1 MTAEMRNPFYHRQAV
16 SDPSQVFGRAGLVR
30 ELFEMIS
37 SGQSCAV
44 IGERRIGK
52 STLLSYLAARD
63 VQEAHG
69 LDPEQLLVG
78 VLDFLALH
86 GYSPDELWPEIL
98 DALALTASDSEVR
111 GMLEAAA
118 GSETL
123 GFSHFRRILRR
134 LRRRGYRI
142 VLLCDELDL
151 AVDNPLFDEPFFG
164 ALRSLAGEGVA
175 YVTASRASLLE
186 LELYRS
192 EEARRK
198 VLASPF
204 FNIFAQFT
212 LGAFDDHEVAE
223 WLAASLEQTPIRFD
237 ALDIAWLDEQAG
249 RHPFFLQLA
258 AYHLFGG
265 LERRGLARTRNPR
278 PEPSGRPSRRGAERD
293 ACRRAAAEQVRQ
305 ESARIFRYQ
314 WRHSREDERGKLA
327 SMAADAATWREGWR
341 GADEGTKRLLR
352 RLERRGLLRLERSSV
367 GQEGYRLFSRPF
379 YDWLCTETSLGPLPM
394 DSARTAAPSGSRVS
408 GSEPASTSLSEPSGA
423 PGGVEAAGERMTPPS
438 AAGFA
443 FGPEALR
450 RASDRFQILEELGHG
465 GTATVFKAW
474 DLKLERLVALK
485 FLDHALKQADRGRQL
500 LEEARVCASLR
511 HPNIVVIFDIDPDR
525 GILVEEFLPGGSLRD
540 LLEQAPVWRQDELL
554 SVSAQLAGALQAA
567 HAAGIVHADVKPEN
581 VLLTERARYHHDSA
595 FGRRAPGVK
604 LTDFGAAYR
613 SWGATVAPGA
623 SGTLAYMAPE
633 QLVGRGLTPAA
644 DVFSFGVVLWEVRHG
659 ERPEDG

>member
-1 MTAEMRNPFYHRQAV
+1 MRNPFYHRQAV
-16 SDPSQVFGRAGLVR
+16 SDPGQVFGRSGLVR
-30 ELFEMIS
+30 ELFEMIA

-52 STLLSYLAARD
+52 STLLSYLAARS

-69 LDPEQLLVG
+69 LEPDSLLVG
-78 VLDFLALH
+78 MLDFLALH

-98 DALALTASDSEVR
+98 DALASSAADPEIQGV
-111 GMLEAAA
+111 LEGAA

-123 GFSHFRRILRR
+123 GFSQFRRILRR

-151 AVDNPLFDEPFFG
+151 AVDNPQFDEPFFG

-212 LGAFDDHEVAE
+212 LGSFEDHEVAE
-223 WLAASLEQTPIRFD
+223 WLAASLDGTSIRFD
-237 ALDIAWLDEQAG
+237 ALDVAWLDEQAG

-265 LERRGLARTRNPR
+265 LERRGMARIESPR
-278 PEPSGRPSRRGAERD
+278 PEPGGRPRRHGAERD
-293 ACRRAAAEQVRQ
+293 RCRREAAEQVRQ

-314 WRHSREDERGKLA
+314 WRHSRDDERAELA
-327 SMAADAATWREGWR
+327 SIAAASTSWR
-341 GADEGTKRLLR
+341 GAHRLADEGAKRLLR
-352 RLERRGLLRLERSSV
+352 RLERRGLARLERSEDGHKS
-367 GQEGYRLFSRPF
+367 YRLFSKPF
-379 YDWLCTETSLGPLPM
+379 YDWLRTETSLGPLTAG
-394 DSARTAAPSGSRVS
+394 SAGDAGALDRAGDPAAELRSTPPAHDGLPASVAPSPEGPGAFRRM
-408 GSEPASTSLSEPSGA
+408 LSSN
-423 PGGVEAAGERMTPPS
+423 
-438 AAGFA
+438 
-443 FGPEALR
+443 
-450 RASDRFQILEELGHG
+450 DRFQILEELGHG

-485 FLDHALKQADRGRQL
+485 FLDAELKKADRGRRL

-540 LLEQAPVWRQDELL
+540 LFEQAPVWRRGELL
-554 SVSAQLAGALQAA
+554 SLSAQLAGALQAA

-581 VLLTERARYHHDSA
+581 VLLTERALYQRDSA

-633 QLVGRGLTPAA
+633 QLVGHGLTPAT
-644 DVFSFGVVLWEVRHG
+644 DVFSFGVMLWEARYG
-659 ERPEDG
+659 ERPEDGDRKSVV

>member
-1 MTAEMRNPFYHRQAV
+1 MRNPFFHRQAV
-16 SDPSQVFGRAGLVR
+16 SDPSQVFGRSGLVR
-30 ELFEMIS
+30 ELFEMIA

-52 STLLSYLAARD
+52 STLLSYLAARS

-69 LDPEQLLVG
+69 LEPDSLLVG
-78 VLDFLALH
+78 MLDFLALH

-98 DALALTASDSEVR
+98 DVLASGAADPEIR
-111 GMLEAAA
+111 GLLEDAA

-151 AVDNPLFDEPFFG
+151 AVDNPQFDEPFFG

-212 LGAFDDHEVAE
+212 LGSFEDHEVAE
-223 WLAASLEQTPIRFD
+223 WLATSLDGTSIRFD
-237 ALDIAWLDEQAG
+237 ALDVAWLDEQAG

-265 LERRGLARTRNPR
+265 LERRGMARIEGPR
-278 PEPSGRPSRRGAERD
+278 PEPGGRPRRRVAERD
-293 ACRRAAAEQVRQ
+293 RCRREAAEQVRQ

-314 WRHSREDERGKLA
+314 WRHSRDDERVELA
-327 SMAADAATWREGWR
+327 SMASASTRWR
-341 GADEGTKRLLR
+341 GAHRQADGGSKRLLR
-352 RLERRGLLRLERSSV
+352 RLERRGLARLERTE
-367 GQEGYRLFSRPF
+367 EGTQRYRLFSKPF
-379 YDWLCTETSLGPLPM
+379 YEWLRTETSLGPLTPEGPV
-394 DSARTAAPSGSRVS
+394 DRAGDPAAAPG
-408 GSEPASTSLSEPSGA
+408 P
-423 PGGVEAAGERMTPPS
+423 PPS
-438 AAGFA
+438 AQAGLPA
-443 FGPEALR
+443 GPPR
-450 RASDRFQILEELGHG
+450 RARSSNDRFQILEELGHG

-485 FLDHALKQADRGRQL
+485 FLDGALKRADSGRHL

-511 HPNIVVIFDIDPDR
+511 HPNIVVIFDIDPER

-540 LLEQAPVWRQDELL
+540 LFEQAPMWRRGELL
-554 SVSAQLAGALQAA
+554 SLSVQLAGALKAA

-581 VLLTERARYHHDSA
+581 VLLTERALYRQDSA

-633 QLVGRGLTPAA
+633 QLVGRGLTPAT
-644 DVFSFGVVLWEVRHG
+644 DVFSFGVVLWEARYG
-659 ERPEDG
+659 ERPEDGATLVAPRPDDALDLFLLTCL